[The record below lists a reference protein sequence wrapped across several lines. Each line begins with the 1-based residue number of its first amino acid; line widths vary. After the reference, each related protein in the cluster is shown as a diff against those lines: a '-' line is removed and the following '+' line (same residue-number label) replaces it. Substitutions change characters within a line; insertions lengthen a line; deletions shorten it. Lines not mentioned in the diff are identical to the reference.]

1 MERRHVTMRDTLV
14 VLLTLTTGAVDAAT
28 FLGLGTV
35 FSSVITGNMVLLGV
49 AAGTGRGAL
58 AIHSGLALAGYSAGV
73 MLGAPFAAR
82 RSGSPP
88 AWPRGVTITLALE
101 VVVLAAFSIG
111 WELTGAHPSSGVQV
125 PFVIMLAAAMGM
137 QSTAVRQLGQM
148 SSTYLT
154 STLTSL
160 LAGLTTRT
168 KVEGA
173 WRSVGVLVAIVIGAV
188 AGSLVVSNAPAWLP
202 GVLLVP
208 IGAVVALAAAGFTQ
222 VTDRPREAPER

>member
-35 FSSVITGNMVLLGV
+35 FSSVITGNMVLLGI
-49 AAGTGRGAL
+49 AAGTGRAAL
-58 AIHSGLALAGYSAGV
+58 ALHSGVALIGYSAGV
-73 MLGAPFAAR
+73 MLGAPFASR

-101 VVVLAAFSIG
+101 VVVLLGFTAG
-111 WELTGAHPSSGVQV
+111 WEITGTHPTGSAQV
-125 PFVIMLAAAMGM
+125 LLVIVLAAAMGM

-154 STLTSL
+154 STLTGL
-160 LAGLTTRT
+160 LAGLATRT
-168 KVEGA
+168 KVDGA

-188 AGSLVVSNAPAWLP
+188 AGSLVIKNAPAWLP
-202 GVLLVP
+202 LVILIP
-208 IGAVVALAAAGFTQ
+208 IGAVVTLAAAGFTQ
-222 VTDRPREAPER
+222 VTDQPEERGR

>member
-35 FSSVITGNMVLLGV
+35 FSSVITGNMVLLGI
-49 AAGTGRGAL
+49 AAGTGRPAL
-58 AIHSGLALAGYSAGV
+58 ALHSGLALAGYSAGV

-82 RSGSPP
+82 RTGSPP
-88 AWPRGVTITLALE
+88 AWPSGVTITLALE
-101 VVVLAAFSIG
+101 VVVLVVFSVG

-125 PFVIMLAAAMGM
+125 PLVIMLAAAMGM
-137 QSTAVRQLGQM
+137 QSSAVRRLGQM

-154 STLTSL
+154 STLLGL
-160 LAGLTTRT
+160 LAGLSTRT

-173 WRSVGVLVAIVIGAV
+173 WRSVGVLVAIVIGAL
-188 AGSLVVSNAPAWLP
+188 AGSLVIRNAPAWLP
-202 GVLLVP
+202 VVVLVP
-208 IGAVVALAAAGFTQ
+208 IGVVVALAAGGFTQ
-222 VTDRPREAPER
+222 VSDQQPEARER

>member
-35 FSSVITGNMVLLGV
+35 FSSVITGNMVLLGI
-49 AAGTGRGAL
+49 AAGTGRATLAL
-58 AIHSGLALAGYSAGV
+58 HSGVALVGYSAGV
-73 MLGAPFAAR
+73 MLGAPFASR
-82 RSGSPP
+82 RGGSPP

-101 VVVLAAFSIG
+101 VVVLAGFAIG
-111 WELTGAHPSSGVQV
+111 WEITGMHPSSSVQV
-125 PFVIMLAAAMGM
+125 LLVIVLAAAMGM

-154 STLTSL
+154 STLTGL
-160 LAGLTTRT
+160 LAGLATRT
-168 KVEGA
+168 KVDGA

-188 AGSLVVSNAPAWLP
+188 FGSLVIKHAPAWLP
-202 GVLLVP
+202 LVILVP
-208 IGAVVALAAAGFTQ
+208 IGAVVALAASGFTQ
-222 VTDRPREAPER
+222 VTDRPEARER